1 MFTYGD
7 LNKII
12 RKRFK
17 NVLNWRYNNE
27 DRTSVVITF
36 TDGSD
41 AVYTVDKILDDK
53 VNEKKNNIMEA
64 LTEDDITTLS
74 DFDLTETEISHILSL
89 FELISDE
96 NKDKAFNIIKSLF
109 EGKKLVDSD
118 KKTVEE
124 KMNVKRKRNS
134 VSERYVRT
142 LLGGK

>member
-1 MFTYGD
+1 MITYGD
-7 LNKII
+7 LDKVIHE
-12 RKRFK
+12 RFK
-17 NVLNWRYNNE
+17 NVLNWRYNNA

-36 TDGSD
+36 TDGSE
-41 AVYTVDKILDDK
+41 AVYTVDKILDNK
-53 VNEKKNNIMEA
+53 VNEKKNVMEA
-64 LTEDDITTLS
+64 LTEDDITVLS

-118 KKTVEE
+118 KETVEE
-124 KMNVKRKRNS
+124 KMNVRKKRNS